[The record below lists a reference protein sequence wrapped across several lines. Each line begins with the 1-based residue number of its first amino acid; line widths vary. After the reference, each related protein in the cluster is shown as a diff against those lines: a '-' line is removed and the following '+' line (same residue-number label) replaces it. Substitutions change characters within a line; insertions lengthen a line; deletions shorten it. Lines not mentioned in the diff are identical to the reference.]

1 MERWLKLT
9 IISGMV
15 SFPQTVATQIED
27 DHHAHHYCSSNLSV
41 ASLQSGAPR
50 CRIVGRRLGRLRRPV
65 SVRLSPQGPSTL
77 GPSLSPRLG
86 ERPSTQVDRTDGPGP
101 RLPDPQYASLYWRQP
116 AARSARSPIVRS
128 GSTSDMRL
136 ATATRCSLDNCL
148 CPNVGWP
155 TIMPLCATK

>member
-1 MERWLKLT
+1 MLMRGISTWLRVVMLSKRSKSAINTNGVDYYYNAGSMERWLKLT

-86 ERPSTQVDRTDGPGP
+86 ERPSTQVDR
-101 RLPDPQYASLYWRQP
+101 
-116 AARSARSPIVRS
+116 
-128 GSTSDMRL
+128 
-136 ATATRCSLDNCL
+136 
-148 CPNVGWP
+148 
-155 TIMPLCATK
+155 